1 MEEIRFSALNKQRN
15 IRFLRRYLNLT
26 QKDFINQ
33 FLSDENGKPSMSVAT
48 FSNLE
53 SKGGARINEVVLAAA
68 ENLGMDAMLF
78 SMEPE
83 RFADRLE
90 MILPDQ
96 VGADGLFGIGNTKK
110 SNINQLLNRL
120 TLYFAEK
127 LLDKTLKKG
136 DKIESERVLAE
147 KLGVGRSAVREALKV
162 LDILGMIDIRP
173 GQGSFISND
182 ETDFFS
188 IPLSWSLFLNGNQV
202 ESILEIRNILE
213 KRAAELTAESITE
226 EHLQRLEDVYHGLH
240 QAYVSRNYKE
250 FLDADTQFHI
260 CLAEYSGNQAIYSM
274 ILVISN
280 LLKHVSG
287 TGMANEAQMK
297 EIYEEHQLIY
307 GAVLAHDAA
316 AAGKYTEDHLIR
328 SMHRYNYR

>member
-1 MEEIRFSALNKQRN
+1 MDEITFSTPNKQRN
-15 IRFLRRYLNLT
+15 IRFLRRYLDLT

-53 SKGGARINEVVLAAA
+53 SKGGARINEIVLAAA
-68 ENLGMDAMLF
+68 ENLGIDAMMF
-78 SMEPE
+78 SMQPE
-83 RFADRLE
+83 LFADRLE
-90 MILPDQ
+90 MLLPNQ
-96 VGADGLFGIGNTKK
+96 IEADSFSGIGNAKK

-127 LLDKTLKKG
+127 LLDKTLQKG
-136 DKIESERVLAE
+136 DKVESERVLAE

-173 GQGSFISND
+173 GQGTFISND
-182 ETDFFS
+182 EADFFI

-213 KRAAELTAESITE
+213 KKAAELTAQSITE
-226 EHLQRLEDVYHGLH
+226 EHLQRLEDVYHALH
-240 QAYVSRNYKE
+240 TAYVGRNQKE
-250 FLDADTQFHI
+250 FLDADIQFHI

-274 ILVISN
+274 IRVISN
-280 LLKHVSG
+280 LMKHVSG
-287 TGMANEAQMK
+287 TGMADEIQLKA
-297 EIYEEHQLIY
+297 IYEEHQLIY
-307 GAVLAHDAA
+307 SAVLAHDAE
-316 AAGKYTEDHLIR
+316 AAGTYMEEHLSR
-328 SMHRYNYR
+328 SMLRYNYR